1 MNEEAFRSVQEVL
14 PRKGQ
19 PSIDGV
25 PISDIMSRTR
35 VTTTTALPPMEPLLR
50 LYDTPCFFRGELVAL
65 GGRAKSGKTTFLSIV
80 MAVATREEPTPD
92 PSTRE
97 GRSGPADTADTKAE
111 SKDAI
116 VRERDGPLKVLWVD
130 TEQSAQSTQD
140 ILVNR
145 IIPLAER
152 GSLRLKSE
160 KNLIQNPTD
169 RDDLA
174 AVDQNLFAYNLR
186 GYGYEARR
194 SVLAYAIGALQP
206 DLVII
211 DGIKDLITDI
221 NDAVQATL
229 VMEQLMALAQA
240 YKCCIV
246 NVLHMNKNEA
256 DKNMRGSIGTELT
269 NKAFEVFQCEYMEE
283 SDVFSVKHALSRK
296 ERCRQKMYYQLDKD
310 AVPVWC
316 DAPSQPRDA
325 QGRWVSTKASVMPPV
340 DLRKLFTQAMEGH
353 EQRPYGEVM
362 AVALKKCGVV
372 DAKAYY
378 TLLDEAER
386 QGIVRKVVKPGT
398 GVTYVE
404 YCADQLPF

>member
-1 MNEEAFRSVQEVL
+1 MNEEAFRSIQEVL
-14 PRKGQ
+14 PRTGQ
-19 PSIDGV
+19 PSINGV
-25 PISDIMSRTR
+25 PIADIMSRTR
-35 VTTTTALPPMEPLLR
+35 VTTTTVLPPMEPLLR
-50 LYDTPCFFRGELVAL
+50 LYDTPCLYRGELVAL
-65 GGRAKSGKTTFLSIV
+65 GGRAKSGKTMFLSIV
-80 MAVATREEPTPD
+80 MAVATRKEPTPD
-92 PSTRE
+92 PSPKE
-97 GRSGPADTADTKAE
+97 GGQDSAGTKAE
-111 SKDAI
+111 SKGVI
-116 VRERDGPLKVLWVD
+116 VRERDCPLKVLWVD

-145 IIPLAER
+145 IIPLTDR
-152 GSLRLKSE
+152 KCHTDLTDL
-160 KNLIQNPTD
+160 TD
-169 RDDLA
+169 RDDMA

-186 GYGYEARR
+186 GYGYEARK
-194 SVLAYAIGALQP
+194 SVLAYAISALQP

-229 VMEQLMALAQA
+229 VMEQLMALAQT

-325 QGRWVSTKASVMPPV
+325 QGRWVRTKGAVTPPV
-340 DLRKLFTQAMEGH
+340 DLRKLFTQALEGH

-378 TLLDEAER
+378 TLLDEAEH
-386 QGIVRKVVKPGT
+386 QGIVRKLVNPDT
-398 GVTYVE
+398 GVTHVVF
-404 YCADQLPF
+404 CADQLPF